1 MNKWLIG
8 LCLVLLSFGIASAGT
23 TTTTL
28 TFAWN
33 SNTETDLDGYGL
45 YCGLSDGTYDVIVNN
60 DIPVS
65 TTDTVTYVADGL
77 LVTINAPTYCVADA
91 FDVDGNRSGYSNSVS
106 YIHCVAEPEQTQT
119 LVCPTG
125 YTGQITQKRTSSCTF
140 NSMPVWS
147 AWAQTSS
154 TCKAVSTCV
163 SKTETRT
170 VKCPVFYKGS
180 TIQTR
185 TLICNADG
193 TSTWSAWTTASSTC
207 RPWWKR

>member
-8 LCLVLLSFGIASAGT
+8 LCLVLLSFGIASADT
-23 TTTTL
+23 TTTKL

-45 YCGLSDGTYDVIVNN
+45 YCGFADGTYDIQVNL

-77 LVTINAPTYCVADA
+77 LVAINAPTYCVADA

-106 YIHCVAEPEQTQT
+106 YIHCVSEPEQTQT

-125 YTGQITQKRTSSCTF
+125 QTGSIVQKRTSSCTF
-140 NSMPVWS
+140 NSMPVWG
-147 AWAQTSS
+147 AWTQTSNTCKATSNCTPTTQTRIVKCTGWRTTGNMTQERTSTCRSDGRVVWSSWKTISS
-154 TCKAVSTCV
+154 TCKY
-163 SKTETRT
+163 R
-170 VKCPVFYKGS
+170 
-180 TIQTR
+180 
-185 TLICNADG
+185 
-193 TSTWSAWTTASSTC
+193 
-207 RPWWKR
+207 